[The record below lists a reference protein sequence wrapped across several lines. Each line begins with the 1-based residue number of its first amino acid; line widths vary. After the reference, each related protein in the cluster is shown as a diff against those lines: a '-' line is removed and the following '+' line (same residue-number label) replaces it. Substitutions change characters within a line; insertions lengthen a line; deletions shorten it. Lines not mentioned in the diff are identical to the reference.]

1 MALELTA
8 VAPQV
13 VPVNGN
19 IVFTET
25 PVEDGRCVLHRE
37 GSGVITL
44 RGSGTQCR
52 ARYKVTFNANLA
64 VPTGETVGAV
74 QAALT
79 FQGEPLTSTTMIVT
93 PAAVEEY
100 FNVGASAFIEIPC
113 GCCQTIGV
121 RNTSDIPISVQN
133 ANIIVERVA

>member
-25 PVEDGRCVLHRE
+25 PVGDGRTVLHRE
-37 GSGVITL
+37 GSGIITL

-64 VPTGETVGAV
+64 VPTGETVGAI
-74 QAALT
+74 QAALSL
-79 FQGEPLTSTTMIVT
+79 QGEPLGSTTMIVT

-100 FNVGASAFIEIPC
+100 FNVAATAFIEVPC
-113 GCCQTIGV
+113 GCCQTLGV
-121 RNTSDIPISVQN
+121 RNTSAIPISVQN
-133 ANIIVERVA
+133 ANIVVERVA

>member
-19 IVFTET
+19 IVFTES
-25 PVEDGRCVLHRE
+25 PVGDGRTVLHRE
-37 GSGVITL
+37 GSGIITL

-64 VPTGETVGAV
+64 VPTGETVGAI
-74 QAALT
+74 QAALSL
-79 FQGEPLTSTTMIVT
+79 QGEPLASTTMIVT

-100 FNVGASAFIEIPC
+100 FNVAATAFIEVPC
-113 GCCQTIGV
+113 GCCQTLGV
-121 RNTSDIPISVQN
+121 RNTSAIPISVQN
-133 ANIIVERVA
+133 ANIVVERVA

>member
-13 VPVNGN
+13 VPINGN

-25 PVEDGRCVLHRE
+25 PVGDGRTVLHRE
-37 GSGVITL
+37 GSGIITL

-64 VPTGETVGAV
+64 VPTGETVGAI
-74 QAALT
+74 QAALSL
-79 FQGEPLTSTTMIVT
+79 QGEPLASTTMIVT

-100 FNVGASAFIEIPC
+100 FNVAATAFIEVPC
-113 GCCQTIGV
+113 GCCQTLGV
-121 RNTSDIPISVQN
+121 RNTSAIPISVQN
-133 ANIIVERVA
+133 ANIVVERVA

>member
-25 PVEDGRCVLHRE
+25 PVGDGRTVLHRE
-37 GSGVITL
+37 GSGIITL

-64 VPTGETVGAV
+64 VPTGETVGAIQV
-74 QAALT
+74 ALSL
-79 FQGEPLTSTTMIVT
+79 QGEPLASTTMIVT

-100 FNVGASAFIEIPC
+100 FNVSATAFIEVPC
-113 GCCQTIGV
+113 GCCQTLGV
-121 RNTSDIPISVQN
+121 RNTSAIPISVQN
-133 ANIIVERVA
+133 ANIVVERVA

>member
-25 PVEDGRCVLHRE
+25 PVGDGRTVLHRE
-37 GSGVITL
+37 GSGIITL

-64 VPTGETVGAV
+64 VPTGETVGAI
-74 QAALT
+74 QAAVSL
-79 FQGEPLTSTTMIVT
+79 QGEPLASTTMIVT

-100 FNVGASAFIEIPC
+100 FNVAATAFIEVPC
-113 GCCQTIGV
+113 GCCQTLGV
-121 RNTSDIPISVQN
+121 RNTSAIPISVQN
-133 ANIIVERVA
+133 ANIVVERVA

>member
-25 PVEDGRCVLHRE
+25 PVGDGRTVLHRE
-37 GSGVITL
+37 GSGIITL

-64 VPTGETVGAV
+64 VPTGETVGAI
-74 QAALT
+74 QAALSL
-79 FQGEPLTSTTMIVT
+79 QGEPLGSTTMIVT

-100 FNVGASAFIEIPC
+100 FNVAATAFVEVPC
-113 GCCQTIGV
+113 GCCQTLGV
-121 RNTSDIPISVQN
+121 RNTSAIPISVQN
-133 ANIIVERVA
+133 ANIVVERVA

>member
-19 IVFTET
+19 IIFTET
-25 PVEDGRCVLHRE
+25 PVGDGRTVLHRE
-37 GSGVITL
+37 GSGIITL

-64 VPTGETVGAV
+64 VPTGETVGAI
-74 QAALT
+74 QAALSL
-79 FQGEPLTSTTMIVT
+79 QGEPLASTTMIVT

-100 FNVGASAFIEIPC
+100 FNVAATAFIEVPC
-113 GCCQTIGV
+113 GCCQTLGV
-121 RNTSDIPISVQN
+121 RNTSEIPISVQN
-133 ANIIVERVA
+133 ANIVVERVA

>member
-25 PVEDGRCVLHRE
+25 PVGDGRTVLHRE
-37 GSGVITL
+37 GSGIITL

-64 VPTGETVGAV
+64 VPTGETVGAI
-74 QAALT
+74 QASLSL
-79 FQGEPLTSTTMIVT
+79 QGEPLASTTMIVT

-100 FNVGASAFIEIPC
+100 FNVAATAFIEVPC
-113 GCCQTIGV
+113 GCCQTLGV
-121 RNTSDIPISVQN
+121 RNTSAIPISVQN
-133 ANIIVERVA
+133 ANIVVERVA

>member
-19 IVFTET
+19 IVFAET
-25 PVEDGRCVLHRE
+25 PVGDGRTVLHRE
-37 GSGVITL
+37 GSGIITL

-64 VPTGETVGAV
+64 VPTGETVGAI
-74 QAALT
+74 QAALSL
-79 FQGEPLTSTTMIVT
+79 QGEPLASTTMIVT

-100 FNVGASAFIEIPC
+100 FNVAATAFIEVPC
-113 GCCQTIGV
+113 GCCQTLGV
-121 RNTSDIPISVQN
+121 RNTSAIPISVQN
-133 ANIIVERVA
+133 ANIVVERVA

>member
-19 IVFTET
+19 IVFTEA
-25 PVEDGRCVLHRE
+25 PVGDGRTVLHRE
-37 GSGVITL
+37 GSGIITL

-64 VPTGETVGAV
+64 VPTGETVGAI
-74 QAALT
+74 QAALSL
-79 FQGEPLTSTTMIVT
+79 QGEPLASTTMIVT

-100 FNVGASAFIEIPC
+100 FNVAATAFIEVPC
-113 GCCQTIGV
+113 GCCQTLGV
-121 RNTSDIPISVQN
+121 RNTSAIPISVQN
-133 ANIIVERVA
+133 ANIVVERVA

>member
-1 MALELTA
+1 MAVELTA

-13 VPVNGN
+13 VAANSN

-25 PVEDGRCVLHRE
+25 PVGDGRSILHRE

-52 ARYKVTFNANLA
+52 ARYKVTFNANIA
-64 VPTGETVGAV
+64 VPDGETVGAI

-79 FQGEPLTSTTMIVT
+79 LQGEPLGSTTMIVT

-100 FNVGASAFIEIPC
+100 FNVSASAFVEVPC
-113 GCCQTIGV
+113 GCCQTLGV
-121 RNTSDIPISVQN
+121 RNTSAIPISVQN
-133 ANIIVERVA
+133 ANIVVERVA

>member
-25 PVEDGRCVLHRE
+25 PVGDGKTVLHRE
-37 GSGVITL
+37 GSGIIIL

-64 VPTGETVGAV
+64 VPTGETVGAI
-74 QAALT
+74 QAALSL
-79 FQGEPLTSTTMIVT
+79 QGEPLASTTMIVT

-100 FNVGASAFIEIPC
+100 FNVAATAFIEVPC
-113 GCCQTIGV
+113 GCCQTLGV
-121 RNTSDIPISVQN
+121 RNTSAIPINVQN
-133 ANIIVERVA
+133 ANIVVERVA

>member
-25 PVEDGRCVLHRE
+25 PVGDGRTVLHRE
-37 GSGVITL
+37 GSGIITL

-64 VPTGETVGAV
+64 VPTGETVGAI
-74 QAALT
+74 QAALSL
-79 FQGEPLTSTTMIVT
+79 QGEPLASTTMIVT

-100 FNVGASAFIEIPC
+100 FNVAATAFIEVPC
-113 GCCQTIGV
+113 GCCQTLGV
-121 RNTSDIPISVQN
+121 RNTSAIPINVQN
-133 ANIIVERVA
+133 ANIVVERVA